1 MPKLT
6 KVETN
11 YTYYSVEVT
20 EAQVLEAKKSNKHFT
35 ELLELVQ
42 NNMKA
47 SRLPENKIEY
57 IIE

>member
-20 EAQVLEAKKSNKHFT
+20 EAQVLEAKKSNKHFG

-42 NNMKA
+42 NNMKI
-47 SRLPENKIEY
+47 SRPVESKVEYVIE
-57 IIE
+57 